1 MSFFP
6 LIVTIIAIIL
16 GTSIIDIEAGLL
28 IGLLA
33 ALISLQWVSGKE
45 FRQAHMFSIR
55 VAYYRNIGSYGISD
69 GIDHSSV
76 SIRHWAEEYGLW

>member
-16 GTSIIDIEAGLL
+16 DTSIIDIEA
-28 IGLLA
+28 GLLA

-45 FRQAHMFSIR
+45 FRQGIQASTHVFDQSCLLPQ
-55 VAYYRNIGSYGISD
+55 YWQLRNQ
-69 GIDHSSV
+69 
-76 SIRHWAEEYGLW
+76 